1 MKIYYWIWNDVS
13 STKELQNYCGG
24 TTVVAANSEEEAKQL
39 IRDKYTPESDYYDP
53 VIDIDLIY
61 EMKGATINC
70 EEPKILIEEGHVE

>member
-39 IRDKYTPESDYYDP
+39 IRDKYVPEFGNP
-53 VIDIDLIY
+53 VLDIDLIY
-61 EMKGATINC
+61 EMKGAIINC
-70 EEPKILIEEGHVE
+70 EEPTILIEEGHVE